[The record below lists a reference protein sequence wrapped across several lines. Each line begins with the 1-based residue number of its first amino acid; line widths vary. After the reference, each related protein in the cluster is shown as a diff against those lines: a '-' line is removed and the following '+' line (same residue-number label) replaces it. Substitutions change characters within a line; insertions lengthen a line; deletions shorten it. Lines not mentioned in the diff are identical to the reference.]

1 MTKEKKKPPVKPRRP
16 GELVKRLQALFGPD
30 DRVLVVIAAD
40 PDALASALA
49 LKRLLWRRVANVTIA
64 HVNQIS
70 RPDNL
75 AMTRLL
81 SIPLTPLAQVDLNAF
96 SKKVMVDSQPHHNPA
111 FAQIK
116 VDVVIDHHP
125 LGEASTACTFC
136 DIRPRYGATSSIMTE
151 YIRGAGIKPSSRL
164 ATALVYGIKTD
175 TYSFGR
181 TSLLEDVQAFQY
193 LFPKANQS
201 VLRKI
206 EFSEMR
212 LKDLALLHLALDRF
226 VVRKHSM
233 YVHLGEVA
241 SPDNLV
247 QIADFFLRVD
257 SVDTCAV
264 SGVAQDMLVVILRNA
279 GYRFNVGSLAES
291 AFGDL
296 GAAGGHKTMARAEV
310 PLAAVKRICKETS
323 EEVLSRFV
331 IRRLARA
338 AGHQNADKLKADKLP
353 KADKPHPPKTD
364 KPPQPPRTDNAP
376 QLKADSPRRRSRPT
390 ARAAAQD

>member
-1 MTKEKKKPPVKPRRP
+1 MAKEKKKPPAKPRRP
-16 GELVKRLQALFGPD
+16 AELVKRLLAQFESE
-30 DRVLVVIAAD
+30 DRVLVIIAAD

-49 LKRLLWRRVANVTIA
+49 LKRLLWRRVTNVSIT

-81 SIPLTPLAQVDLNAF
+81 SIPLIPFAQVDVNAF
-96 SKKVMVDSQPHHNPA
+96 SKKVMLDSQPHHNA
-111 FAQIK
+111 SFAGIK

-125 LGEASTACTFC
+125 VGEASSSYAFC
-136 DIRPRYGATSSIMTE
+136 DIRPRYGSASSILTE
-151 YIRGAGIKPSSRL
+151 YIRGANIKPSSRL

-175 TYSFGR
+175 TASFGR
-181 TSLLEDVQAFQY
+181 PSLLEDVRAFQY

-226 VVRKHSM
+226 VVRKHAM
-233 YVHLGEVA
+233 FVHLGEVS

-264 SGVAQDMLVVILRNA
+264 SGVHQERLVVILRNA
-279 GYRFNVGSLAES
+279 GYRTNAGRLAES
-291 AFGDL
+291 AFGEL
-296 GAAGGHKTMARAEV
+296 GPAGGHKAMARAEM
-310 PLAAVKRICKETS
+310 PLAAVKKCCKDTT
-323 EEVLSRFV
+323 EENLSRFV
-331 IRRLARA
+331 MRRLTRA
-338 AGHQNADKLKADKLP
+338 AGPQKTTKAP
-353 KADKPHPPKTD
+353 K
-364 KPPQPPRTDNAP
+364 
-376 QLKADSPRRRSRPT
+376 
-390 ARAAAQD
+390 

>member
-1 MTKEKKKPPVKPRRP
+1 MAKEKKKPASKTARP
-16 GELVKRLQALFGPD
+16 ADLAKRLVARFEPE
-30 DRVLVVIAAD
+30 DRVLVLIAAD
-40 PDALASALA
+40 PDALASSLA

-64 HVNQIS
+64 NVSQIS

-81 SIPLTPLAQVDLNAF
+81 NIPLVQLNKVELSAF
-96 SKKVMVDSQPHHNPA
+96 SKKVMVDSQPHHNAA
-111 FAQIK
+111 FDGIK

-125 LGEASTACTFC
+125 VGEVANNCGFC

-181 TSLLEDVQAFQY
+181 SSQLEDVQAFQY
-193 LFPKANQS
+193 LFPKANHS

-233 YVHLGEVA
+233 YVHLGEVS

-264 SGVAQDMLVVILRNA
+264 SGVNQEKLVVILRNA
-279 GYRFNVGSLAES
+279 GYRVNAGRLAEM
-291 AFGDL
+291 AFGEF
-296 GAAGGHKTMARAEV
+296 GAAGGHKSMARAEI
-310 PLAAVKRICKETS
+310 PLAAIKKSCKDATDES
-323 EEVLSRFV
+323 LSRFV
-331 IRRLARA
+331 MRRLAKA
-338 AGHQNADKLKADKLP
+338 AG
-353 KADKPHPPKTD
+353 PHK
-364 KPPQPPRTDNAP
+364 K
-376 QLKADSPRRRSRPT
+376 K
-390 ARAAAQD
+390 

>member
-1 MTKEKKKPPVKPRRP
+1 MAKEKKKPASKPPRP
-16 GELVKRLQALFGPD
+16 ADLVKRLLARFEPE
-30 DRVLVVIAAD
+30 DRVLVLIAAD
-40 PDALASALA
+40 PDALASSLA
-49 LKRLLWRRVANVTIA
+49 LKRLLWRRVTNVTIA

-81 SIPLTPLAQVDLNAF
+81 NIPLTPLAKVDVNSF
-96 SKKVMVDSQPHHNPA
+96 SKKVMVDSQPHHNAA
-111 FAQIK
+111 FEGIK

-125 LGEASTACTFC
+125 VGEVATNCGFC
-136 DIRPRYGATSSIMTE
+136 DIRPRYGAASSILTE
-151 YIRGAGIKPSSRL
+151 YIRGAGIKPSNRL

-175 TYSFGR
+175 TASFGR
-181 TSLLEDVQAFQY
+181 SSQLEDVQAFQY

-226 VVRKHSM
+226 VVHKHSM
-233 YVHLGEVA
+233 YVHLGEVS

-264 SGVAQDMLVVILRNA
+264 SGVNQDNLVVILRNA
-279 GYRFNVGSLAES
+279 GYRINAGRLAED
-291 AFGDL
+291 AFGEF
-296 GAAGGHKTMARAEV
+296 GPAGGHKSMARAEI
-310 PLAAVKRICKETS
+310 PLSAIKKFCKDST
-323 EEVLSRFV
+323 EENLSRFV
-331 IRRLARA
+331 IRRLAKA
-338 AGHQNADKLKADKLP
+338 AGHTKKAATK
-353 KADKPHPPKTD
+353 K
-364 KPPQPPRTDNAP
+364 
-376 QLKADSPRRRSRPT
+376 
-390 ARAAAQD
+390 

>member
-1 MTKEKKKPPVKPRRP
+1 MAKEKKKSAAKPARP
-16 GELVKRLQALFGPD
+16 ADLAKRLLSRFGPE
-30 DRVLVVIAAD
+30 DRVLVLIAAD
-40 PDALASALA
+40 PDALAASLA
-49 LKRLLWRRVANVTIA
+49 LKRLLWRKVANVTIA

-81 SIPLTPLAQVDLNAF
+81 NIPLTPLDKVDVNAF
-96 SKKVMVDSQPHHNPA
+96 SKKVMLDSQPHHNAA
-111 FAQIK
+111 FEGIK

-125 LGEASTACTFC
+125 VGEVTATCGFC
-136 DIRPRYGATSSIMTE
+136 DIRPRYGAASSILTE

-181 TSLLEDVQAFQY
+181 SSQLEDVQAFQY
-193 LFPKANQS
+193 LFPKANHS

-233 YVHLGEVA
+233 YVHLGEVS

-264 SGVAQDMLVVILRNA
+264 SGVHQERLVVILRNA
-279 GYRFNVGSLAES
+279 GYRVNAGRLAEE
-291 AFGDL
+291 AFGEF
-296 GAAGGHKTMARAEV
+296 GPAGGHKSMARAE
-310 PLAAVKRICKETS
+310 LSLSSIKKACKDSSDEN
-323 EEVLSRFV
+323 LSRFV
-331 IRRLARA
+331 MRRLAKAYGPHKKA
-338 AGHQNADKLKADKLP
+338 AP
-353 KADKPHPPKTD
+353 KK
-364 KPPQPPRTDNAP
+364 
-376 QLKADSPRRRSRPT
+376 
-390 ARAAAQD
+390 

>member
-1 MTKEKKKPPVKPRRP
+1 MAKEKKKPAAKPRRP
-16 GELVKRLQALFGPD
+16 AELVKRLLAQFGPE

-40 PDALASALA
+40 PDALASSLA
-49 LKRLLWRRVANVTIA
+49 IKRLLWRRVANVTIA

-96 SKKVMVDSQPHHNPA
+96 SKKVMVDSQPHHNA
-111 FAQIK
+111 GFANIK

-125 LGEASTACTFC
+125 VGEASASCAFC
-136 DIRPRYGATSSIMTE
+136 DIRPRYGATSTIMTE

-175 TYSFGR
+175 TTSFGR
-181 TSLLEDVQAFQY
+181 YALLEDVQAFQY

-233 YVHLGEVA
+233 FVHLGEVS

-264 SGVAQDMLVVILRNA
+264 SGVHQDNLVVILRNA
-279 GYRFNVGSLAES
+279 GYRINVGRLAEG
-291 AFGDL
+291 AFGEF
-296 GAAGGHKTMARAEV
+296 GAAGGHKAMARAEI
-310 PLAAVKRICKETS
+310 PLAAIKRICKDAS
-323 EEVLSRFV
+323 EEALSRFV
-331 IRRLARA
+331 MRRLTRA
-338 AGHQNADKLKADKLP
+338 AG
-353 KADKPHPPKTD
+353 
-364 KPPQPPRTDNAP
+364 PQFTTKS
-376 QLKADSPRRRSRPT
+376 QK
-390 ARAAAQD
+390 